1 MINYTTP
8 TIALIVENIDL
19 TGKDIY
25 VTLEQGK
32 HELTKSGTELTVTTQ
47 TEEQIT
53 DTHISFKLTQEESA
67 SFDYN
72 KNVSVQVNWISST
85 GNRMATE
92 IKNIGVMRNLL
103 DEVIEYGNTAQS
115 TR

>member
-32 HELTKSGTELTVTTQ
+32 HELTKSGAELTVTTQ

-53 DTHISFKLTQEESA
+53 DTHISFKLTQW
-67 SFDYN
+67 
-72 KNVSVQVNWISST
+72 VLSSSIFVT
-85 GNRMATE
+85 AF
-92 IKNIGVMRNLL
+92 
-103 DEVIEYGNTAQS
+103 IERFVRLACWLQDTCV
-115 TR
+115 T